1 MVPVRV
7 YHECRKVMRSV
18 IGPKPGASVVSP
30 SVFDGCP
37 IKINDGGSVWRGEGQ
52 MKTWTG
58 WALPT
63 GQNLIANLSPPPWTP

>member
-1 MVPVRV
+1 MVPVGV

-30 SVFDGCP
+30 SVLDGCP
-37 IKINDGGSVWRGEGQ
+37 IKINDGGPAWRGEGQ

-58 WALPT
+58 WALPHRT
-63 GQNLIANLSPPPWTP
+63 EFNC